1 MAFGPQLVPARATPV
16 ASQAF
21 LGPNRSFWPIEVQ
34 GLAVLLAIPSSGLA
48 WLVIYS
54 SIARPRSDSPV
65 FNDLD
70 RLDTTRMRGFEWTAM
85 EPNSETS
92 AELITLQLAP
102 AEVLA
107 LYSFLALGAHF
118 AATTSGEQSPF
129 SPNEVRGHIA
139 TIEEGASN
147 TLTDKL
153 ARAVVVARERHREQ
167 LPKTSSEVDKV

>member
-1 MAFGPQLVPARATPV
+1 V
-16 ASQAF
+16 
-21 LGPNRSFWPIEVQ
+21 I
-34 GLAVLLAIPSSGLA
+34 
-48 WLVIYS
+48 VIYL
-54 SIARPRSDSPV
+54 SITRPRSDRPV
-65 FNDLD
+65 FNGLD

-118 AATTSGEQSPF
+118 AAIISGENSPF
-129 SPNEVRGHIA
+129 SPDEIRSHIA
-139 TIEEGASN
+139 TVGDTTSN

-153 ARAVVVARERHREQ
+153 ARAVAVALERHREQ
-167 LPKTSSEVDKV
+167 LPKTSPEVDKI